1 MAEQDKRHEH
11 NEMYEQNEMY
21 QQDERYG
28 QSGKREVEKRV
39 LLNLADLLKEENF
52 LTSEEWMRLK
62 QRIALE

>member
-1 MAEQDKRHEH
+1 MAEQDKRHEQ
-11 NEMYEQNEMY
+11 NEMYE
-21 QQDERYG
+21 QDERYG
-28 QSGKREVEKRV
+28 QRGKQEVEKRV